1 MPRRGQEHHLRRLGA
16 ILFADVAGY
25 SLLMGRNEETTHD
38 AIVDYIRYFQQQI
51 EDFDG
56 QLVEVRGD
64 GILALFDSV
73 VSAVRYAVEM
83 QDVADAKNKE
93 LPEDRRIKFRIG
105 VNIGDVLL
113 EDSRVYGDS
122 VNIAARIE
130 ELAEPGG
137 ICVSGAVY
145 EQIKNKL
152 PYGYEYLGRQELK
165 NITDPVEIFRVRKE
179 PNGIIMMPSPR
190 LITRGLTIQR
200 NLPARPSVVV
210 LPFENLS
217 GDSTQDFF
225 SDGVTEDITTNL
237 SKFHGL
243 FVIARSSAFV
253 YKNNPMPVQ
262 QIAQDLGIRYILRG
276 SVRRSDHKV
285 RSDVQLV
292 DAVEGHN
299 LWAEQ
304 YDRQID
310 DIFAVQDEI
319 TKLTVAAAA
328 VQIEAAER
336 ERMQRIKQPTVE
348 AYGYVLQGQEKIF
361 HYTKTEN
368 AQARELYEAALRHE
382 PMYARAIAAI
392 SRTHN
397 LDWRYSWT
405 ESPEASL
412 DRALEL
418 AQAAVELDES
428 DARGHAELGFV
439 YLYRKEHHRS
449 VEEYERALGL
459 NPNDADLMSDMADA
473 FAHSGRSEEA
483 IELLQKAMRLNPF
496 YPDQYLWH
504 LAGAYY
510 NLRRYE
516 DAINAV
522 LRMHNPTEGCRVL
535 AASYAQ
541 LGRMKE
547 ARFHADKVLQ
557 AHPNFSLERWQAV
570 LPDKNPEETAH
581 FVEGLRK
588 AGL

>member
-1 MPRRGQEHHLRRLGA
+1 MPKRGQERHPRRLGA

-25 SLLMGRNEETTHD
+25 SLLMGRDEEATHH
-38 AIVDYIRYFQQQI
+38 AIVDYVRYFQQQI
-51 EDFDG
+51 EGYDG
-56 QLVEVRGD
+56 QLIEVRGD

-73 VSAVRYAVEM
+73 VNAVRYAVEL
-83 QDVADAKNKE
+83 QDVANAKSKD
-93 LPEDRRIKFRIG
+93 LPQDRQIKFRIG

-113 EDSRVYGDS
+113 EDGRVYGDS
-122 VNIAARIE
+122 VNIASRIE

-152 PYGYEYLGRQELK
+152 PYGYEYLGRHELK

-179 PNGIIMMPSPR
+179 SNGIIMIPSPR
-190 LITRGLTIQR
+190 LITRGLTIER

-225 SDGVTEDITTNL
+225 SDGVTDDITTNL

-253 YKNNPMPVQ
+253 YKNKSMPVQ

-276 SVRRSDHKV
+276 SVRRVDHKV

-292 DAVEGHN
+292 DAIEGHN

-368 AQARELYEAALRHE
+368 VQARELYEAALQHD

-405 ESPEASL
+405 KSPEASL
-412 DRALEL
+412 DKALEL
-418 AQAAVELDES
+418 AQKAVELDES

-439 YLYRKEHHRS
+439 YLYRKEHHRA
-449 VEEYERALGL
+449 VEEYERALRL

-483 IELLQKAMRLNPF
+483 IELLHRAMRLNPF

-510 NLRRYE
+510 NLRRYDE
-516 DAINAV
+516 AIDAV